1 MKMWKLLVLVL
12 LAIVAVGAIYGV
24 RLIRRGFSA
33 REQPSRLEKTIARAV
48 RNISI
53 PSDAKSEENPWKG
66 LDTPENLKEAREHF
80 ADHCALCH
88 ANNGSGNTEIGQ
100 NLYPKPPDLRLPA
113 TQNLTDG
120 ELYYIIENGVR
131 LTGMPA
137 WGDPHFI
144 EQDDDSWKLVLFIR
158 HLPRLTPDEEKEM
171 ERYNPQGEMEK
182 EEEQEE
188 APSGAASNPHHH

>member
-1 MKMWKLLVLVL
+1 MKIWKLLGLVL
-12 LAIVAVGAIYGV
+12 LAIVVAGAFYGV

-33 REQPSRLEKTIARAV
+33 REQPSRLERIVARGA
-48 RNISI
+48 RNMAI
-53 PSDAKSEENPWKG
+53 PSEWRDEENPWKG
-66 LDTPENLKEAREHF
+66 LDTAENMKEAREHF

-88 ANNGSGNTEIGQ
+88 ANDGSGNTEIGQ

-144 EQDDDSWKLVLFIR
+144 AQDDDSWKLVLFIR
-158 HLPRLTPDEEKEM
+158 HLPRLTPDEEKDM
-171 ERYNPQGEMEK
+171 ESYNPQGKMEK

-188 APSGAASNPHHH
+188 TPNAPASDRRLH